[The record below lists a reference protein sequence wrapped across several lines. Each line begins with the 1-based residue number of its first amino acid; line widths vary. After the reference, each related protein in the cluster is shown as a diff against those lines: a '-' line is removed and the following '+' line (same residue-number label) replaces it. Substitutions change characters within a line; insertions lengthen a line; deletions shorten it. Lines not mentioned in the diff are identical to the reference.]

1 MKKLMAVVAVAAMV
15 LMVAVGA
22 QAQTP
27 ATSGPVTCPM
37 VRSGGHL
44 MGGPGVRGGKGMAVG
59 GLGLMRGTVEVN
71 RESKAAWDKIT
82 RLQTQMRNKQWEL
95 FALRSQG
102 AGEEQLQ
109 AKLTELR
116 GLTEQLRAA
125 REEFRQFVTVPEGA
139 GPGQAQGMQG
149 RRMHRRGMQG
159 GQLGVCPFRGQAAP
173 DGGA

>member
-1 MKKLMAVVAVAAMV
+1 MKKLMVVVAVAAMV

-44 MGGPGVRGGKGMAVG
+44 MGGPGMTVG

-139 GPGQAQGMQG
+139 GLGQGQGMQG

-159 GQLGVCPFRGQAAP
+159 GQQGVCPFRGQAAP